1 MNRQRVAVILRK
13 KECSFNTITSVW
25 RGSNRCLADREKGKG
40 TEMDNV
46 TKKTK
51 RALRR
56 GMAFVMAFVLCVSTL
71 AVSSS
76 ADAVASKRKP
86 LIGRKS
92 KTLYYNVKNKRTYTL
107 KIKKNKVRRIKQT
120 TWKTSKRSVVAI
132 SNKKKTSVKL
142 TAKKK
147 GNATITATVKYI
159 PKGGWW
165 TRTAKLKCKVKSK
178 QAAGVGTSSKPST
191 SPKPP
196 NIVNHTP
203 TPTPNY
209 QKPTN
214 TPPVVTPPS
223 SGNPTDNPTGDP
235 TGGPTDNP
243 TGGPTDSPLP
253 AVVAKVALDKT
264 EAVLS
269 STAEGRDTVKLTA
282 SVQDSDGNEIAD
294 RTPEWTSDNEAVAS
308 VDETGLVRAISDG
321 QANITA
327 TLDGVKSEP
336 CAVTVD
342 SKAPAVEGA
351 IINGYNTIAVYF
363 DEMVEGI
370 PQVTVSSSI
379 AAEPMSVEA
388 ALAKDGKSVLVTS
401 EQPFPAAT
409 YTLTVSGLTDL
420 AGNILA
426 DNKAT
431 VVREESKAGAFVCD
445 TEQIPCGQKE
455 VKVYYSVLDQ
465 YGQKFEYMAI
475 ENLQASAETESGMPL
490 ETKIKN
496 DGLSKGYVII
506 SGAIGTLAEGKK
518 INITL
523 KSGELTKTI
532 STVLVNSQG
541 VGVATS
547 ISGVNV
553 SSEKMENSGTQ
564 EEPVFALRGT
574 DADNVFSLSLNLLDE
589 FNLPAKPS
597 DVTYVIEDTS
607 ILAFS
612 DTEVPNTNK
621 MNTSK
626 EAVQVKALRG
636 GQTTITAYLV
646 SDDTVRLPIKIT
658 ITPTRL
664 TNIAVAPLPEGI
676 NGRESEAEVSLN
688 PEGTGIAVDDLE
700 YTVTEGEDKLKS
712 LKLVEE
718 DGKFYARITANTNS
732 EDNVIK
738 FVVSYD
744 MGTPED
750 KADDVVSKEITYLS
764 SPLSTG
770 VTAIEINDFEEQAI
784 TAGGTG
790 STTYILRNRYGED
803 ITKRVVSQPA
813 VEIADPS
820 VIAGAVV
827 GAGEEAGTLS
837 VVADAGG
844 ETEITLSI
852 GKVSATVKVKVM
864 STARVNQINLL
875 ETKKDLILGDTDA
888 VYVAINTFDQYENP
902 YTMKGGEA
910 AALTAK
916 INGVAA
922 DSSADISITWCKKNG
937 NGYSACKENDPVEA
951 IGIAWNEPVSAIS
964 GNEIK
969 VTFDNGNINDSS
981 EKPFTSDTLTIAVKS
996 QRAVK
1001 TLEFAEK
1008 NKVAA
1013 AGAQVSNT
1021 IRVKD
1026 QYGQPISLDSQ
1037 KTIGIRV
1044 TDSDNKVV
1052 TVTSSIK
1059 PEGGRKTF
1067 EQMSM
1072 LDKSGTYTITAYLKD
1087 NETTTFEQAKVK
1099 ASYTLKVDEQKNL
1112 IHRIEVSD
1120 TVTILKDGEED
1131 KTVSLSQA
1139 KSIHVGGSG
1148 NPTKLKFDY
1157 KVFDEDGNEV
1167 ALNDADGNPVIPA
1180 NELIWTAQGTST
1192 TKVTKGEA
1200 PDIFLVE
1207 IIDGETQGSVSVQ
1220 LDYVRGG
1227 VESAPFVIPVSK
1239 ESSIPQDGT
1248 YKVVTY
1254 DNKDGNEVLGK
1265 ENVISQGYE
1274 MEDTADGQTFAVT
1287 AQDQYGETC
1296 QDISLY
1302 TVTSSDNDVASVE
1315 VMSGQNGNTNKFIVV
1330 PQTQGEAV
1338 IHVYV
1343 SKSLIYSFT
1352 VTVVEGKVVVETYT
1366 ITYDAGEGKG
1376 TEKQE
1381 EVESGSD
1388 LKLKTPAELGYVAP
1402 DGQIFVKWK
1411 VMDESGA
1418 EVKDLTDYKVTGN
1431 LTATAIWE
1439 DIAGTVE
1446 YTITYKD
1453 GNTEIGT
1460 DKVVSGSS
1468 LSLKTLEELK
1478 YSAPSGK
1485 TFAKWK
1491 VTDESGAEVKD
1502 LTDYKVTGN
1511 LTATA
1516 IWEDIAGT
1524 VEYTITYKDGNTE
1537 IGTDKVVSGSSL
1549 SLKTLEELKYSAPS
1563 GKTFAKWKVT
1573 DESGA
1578 EVKDLTDY
1586 KVTGNLTATAIW
1598 EDIAGTVEYTITYK
1612 DGNTEIG
1619 TDKVAS
1625 GSSLSLKTLEELEY
1639 TAPSGKKFVG
1649 WKVTD
1654 KSGVEV
1660 ENLTDYKVEGNLTA
1674 TAVWGYKITYSDG
1687 KETGDSQEEEEEEEA
1702 GSELK
1707 LLEPTDFGYV
1717 APDGQIFVKW
1727 KVMDESGAEVE
1738 NLTNYKVEGNLTATA
1753 VWGYE
1758 ITYNAN
1764 GGEES
1769 GEMSVGKATAGEAF
1783 TLPECKFAAPAGKEF
1798 SHWAVKNENDEY
1810 EKLEATHTF
1819 EADTT
1824 VYAIWKDSVAEN

>member
-409 YTLTVSGLTDL
+409 YTLTVSGLIDL

-1460 DKVVSGSS
+1460 DKV
-1468 LSLKTLEELK
+1468 
-1478 YSAPSGK
+1478 
-1485 TFAKWK
+1485 
-1491 VTDESGAEVKD
+1491 
-1502 LTDYKVTGN
+1502 
-1511 LTATA
+1511 
-1516 IWEDIAGT
+1516 
-1524 VEYTITYKDGNTE
+1524 
-1537 IGTDKVVSGSSL
+1537 
-1549 SLKTLEELKYSAPS
+1549 
-1563 GKTFAKWKVT
+1563 
-1573 DESGA
+1573 
-1578 EVKDLTDY
+1578 
-1586 KVTGNLTATAIW
+1586 
-1598 EDIAGTVEYTITYK
+1598 
-1612 DGNTEIG
+1612 
-1619 TDKVAS
+1619 AS

-1687 KETGDSQEEEEEEEA
+1687 KETGDSQEEEEEVEA

>member
-1460 DKVVSGSS
+1460 DKVASGSS
-1468 LSLKTLEELK
+1468 LSLKTLEELE
-1478 YSAPSGK
+1478 YTAPSGK

-1537 IGTDKVVSGSSL
+1537 IGTDKVASGSSL
-1549 SLKTLEELKYSAPS
+1549 SLKTLEELEYTAPS

>member
-223 SGNPTDNPTGDP
+223 SGNPTDNPTGD
-235 TGGPTDNP
+235 P

-1411 VMDESGA
+1411 V
-1418 EVKDLTDYKVTGN
+1418 
-1431 LTATAIWE
+1431 
-1439 DIAGTVE
+1439 
-1446 YTITYKD
+1446 
-1453 GNTEIGT
+1453 
-1460 DKVVSGSS
+1460 
-1468 LSLKTLEELK
+1468 
-1478 YSAPSGK
+1478 
-1485 TFAKWK
+1485 
-1491 VTDESGAEVKD
+1491 TDESGAEVKD

-1573 DESGA
+1573 DKTGA
-1578 EVKDLTDY
+1578 EVKAEDLTDY
-1586 KVTGNLTATAIW
+1586 KVT
-1598 EDIAGTVEYTITYK
+1598 
-1612 DGNTEIG
+1612 
-1619 TDKVAS
+1619 
-1625 GSSLSLKTLEELEY
+1625 
-1639 TAPSGKKFVG
+1639 
-1649 WKVTD
+1649 
-1654 KSGVEV
+1654 
-1660 ENLTDYKVEGNLTA
+1660 GNLTA

-1687 KETGDSQEEEEEEEA
+1687 KETGDSQEEEVEA

>member
-1 MNRQRVAVILRK
+1 MNQRRVAVILRK
-13 KECSFNTITSVW
+13 KE
-25 RGSNRCLADREKGKG
+25 SNFKYNNVCLAGQQCLSCGQRERKG
-40 TEMDNV
+40 TKMDNV
-46 TKKTK
+46 TKRTK

-71 AVSSS
+71 AMSSS

-409 YTLTVSGLTDL
+409 YTLTVSGLIDL

-1460 DKVVSGSS
+1460 DKV
-1468 LSLKTLEELK
+1468 
-1478 YSAPSGK
+1478 
-1485 TFAKWK
+1485 
-1491 VTDESGAEVKD
+1491 
-1502 LTDYKVTGN
+1502 
-1511 LTATA
+1511 
-1516 IWEDIAGT
+1516 
-1524 VEYTITYKDGNTE
+1524 
-1537 IGTDKVVSGSSL
+1537 
-1549 SLKTLEELKYSAPS
+1549 
-1563 GKTFAKWKVT
+1563 
-1573 DESGA
+1573 
-1578 EVKDLTDY
+1578 
-1586 KVTGNLTATAIW
+1586 
-1598 EDIAGTVEYTITYK
+1598 
-1612 DGNTEIG
+1612 
-1619 TDKVAS
+1619 AS

-1687 KETGDSQEEEEEEEA
+1687 KETGDSQEEEEEVEA

>member
-379 AAEPMSVEA
+379 AAELMSVEA

-409 YTLTVSGLTDL
+409 YTLTVSGLIDL

-1460 DKVVSGSS
+1460 DKVASGSS
-1468 LSLKTLEELK
+1468 LSLKTLEEL
-1478 YSAPSGK
+1478 
-1485 TFAKWK
+1485 
-1491 VTDESGAEVKD
+1491 
-1502 LTDYKVTGN
+1502 
-1511 LTATA
+1511 
-1516 IWEDIAGT
+1516 
-1524 VEYTITYKDGNTE
+1524 EYT
-1537 IGTDKVVSGSSL
+1537 
-1549 SLKTLEELKYSAPS
+1549 APS

>member
-223 SGNPTDNPTGDP
+223 SGNPTDNPTGD
-235 TGGPTDNP
+235 P

-937 NGYSACKENDPVEA
+937 NGYSACKENDSVEA

-1460 DKVVSGSS
+1460 DKVASGSS
-1468 LSLKTLEELK
+1468 LSLKTLEELE
-1478 YSAPSGK
+1478 YTAPSGK

-1537 IGTDKVVSGSSL
+1537 IGTDKVASGSSL
-1549 SLKTLEELKYSAPS
+1549 SLKTLEELEYTAPS

-1674 TAVWGYKITYSDG
+1674 TAVWGY
-1687 KETGDSQEEEEEEEA
+1687 
-1702 GSELK
+1702 
-1707 LLEPTDFGYV
+1707 
-1717 APDGQIFVKW
+1717 
-1727 KVMDESGAEVE
+1727 
-1738 NLTNYKVEGNLTATA
+1738 
-1753 VWGYE
+1753 E

>member
-165 TRTAKLKCKVKSK
+165 TRTAKLKCQVKSK

-1537 IGTDKVVSGSSL
+1537 IGTDKV
-1549 SLKTLEELKYSAPS
+1549 
-1563 GKTFAKWKVT
+1563 
-1573 DESGA
+1573 
-1578 EVKDLTDY
+1578 
-1586 KVTGNLTATAIW
+1586 
-1598 EDIAGTVEYTITYK
+1598 
-1612 DGNTEIG
+1612 
-1619 TDKVAS
+1619 AS

>member
-379 AAEPMSVEA
+379 AAELMSVEA

-409 YTLTVSGLTDL
+409 YTLTVSGLIDL

-1460 DKVVSGSS
+1460 DKV
-1468 LSLKTLEELK
+1468 
-1478 YSAPSGK
+1478 
-1485 TFAKWK
+1485 
-1491 VTDESGAEVKD
+1491 
-1502 LTDYKVTGN
+1502 
-1511 LTATA
+1511 
-1516 IWEDIAGT
+1516 
-1524 VEYTITYKDGNTE
+1524 
-1537 IGTDKVVSGSSL
+1537 
-1549 SLKTLEELKYSAPS
+1549 
-1563 GKTFAKWKVT
+1563 
-1573 DESGA
+1573 
-1578 EVKDLTDY
+1578 
-1586 KVTGNLTATAIW
+1586 
-1598 EDIAGTVEYTITYK
+1598 
-1612 DGNTEIG
+1612 
-1619 TDKVAS
+1619 AS

>member
-223 SGNPTDNPTGDP
+223 SGNPTDNPTGD
-235 TGGPTDNP
+235 P

-1491 VTDESGAEVKD
+1491 VTDKTGAEVKAED
-1502 LTDYKVTGN
+1502 LTDYKVT
-1511 LTATA
+1511 
-1516 IWEDIAGT
+1516 
-1524 VEYTITYKDGNTE
+1524 
-1537 IGTDKVVSGSSL
+1537 
-1549 SLKTLEELKYSAPS
+1549 
-1563 GKTFAKWKVT
+1563 
-1573 DESGA
+1573 
-1578 EVKDLTDY
+1578 
-1586 KVTGNLTATAIW
+1586 
-1598 EDIAGTVEYTITYK
+1598 
-1612 DGNTEIG
+1612 
-1619 TDKVAS
+1619 
-1625 GSSLSLKTLEELEY
+1625 
-1639 TAPSGKKFVG
+1639 
-1649 WKVTD
+1649 
-1654 KSGVEV
+1654 
-1660 ENLTDYKVEGNLTA
+1660 GNLTA

-1687 KETGDSQEEEEEEEA
+1687 KETGDSQEEEVEA

>member
-1 MNRQRVAVILRK
+1 
-13 KECSFNTITSVW
+13 
-25 RGSNRCLADREKGKG
+25 
-40 TEMDNV
+40 MDNV

-1460 DKVVSGSS
+1460 DKV
-1468 LSLKTLEELK
+1468 
-1478 YSAPSGK
+1478 
-1485 TFAKWK
+1485 
-1491 VTDESGAEVKD
+1491 
-1502 LTDYKVTGN
+1502 
-1511 LTATA
+1511 
-1516 IWEDIAGT
+1516 
-1524 VEYTITYKDGNTE
+1524 
-1537 IGTDKVVSGSSL
+1537 
-1549 SLKTLEELKYSAPS
+1549 
-1563 GKTFAKWKVT
+1563 
-1573 DESGA
+1573 
-1578 EVKDLTDY
+1578 
-1586 KVTGNLTATAIW
+1586 
-1598 EDIAGTVEYTITYK
+1598 
-1612 DGNTEIG
+1612 
-1619 TDKVAS
+1619 AS

>member
-379 AAEPMSVEA
+379 AAELMSVEA

-409 YTLTVSGLTDL
+409 YTLTVSGLIDL

-1460 DKVVSGSS
+1460 DKVASGSS
-1468 LSLKTLEELK
+1468 LSLKTLEELE
-1478 YSAPSGK
+1478 YTAPSGK

-1516 IWEDIAGT
+1516 VWEDIAGT
-1524 VEYTITYKDGNTE
+1524 VEYTITYKDE
-1537 IGTDKVVSGSSL
+1537 
-1549 SLKTLEELKYSAPS
+1549 
-1563 GKTFAKWKVT
+1563 
-1573 DESGA
+1573 
-1578 EVKDLTDY
+1578 
-1586 KVTGNLTATAIW
+1586 
-1598 EDIAGTVEYTITYK
+1598 
-1612 DGNTEIG
+1612 NTEIG

>member
-1 MNRQRVAVILRK
+1 MNQRRVAVILRK
-13 KECSFNTITSVW
+13 KE
-25 RGSNRCLADREKGKG
+25 SNFKYNNVCLAGQQCLSCGQRERKG
-40 TEMDNV
+40 TKMDNV
-46 TKKTK
+46 TKRTK

-71 AVSSS
+71 AMSSS

-409 YTLTVSGLTDL
+409 YTLTVSGLIDL
-420 AGNILA
+420 AGKILA
-426 DNKAT
+426 YNKAT

-1460 DKVVSGSS
+1460 DKV
-1468 LSLKTLEELK
+1468 
-1478 YSAPSGK
+1478 
-1485 TFAKWK
+1485 
-1491 VTDESGAEVKD
+1491 
-1502 LTDYKVTGN
+1502 
-1511 LTATA
+1511 
-1516 IWEDIAGT
+1516 
-1524 VEYTITYKDGNTE
+1524 
-1537 IGTDKVVSGSSL
+1537 
-1549 SLKTLEELKYSAPS
+1549 
-1563 GKTFAKWKVT
+1563 
-1573 DESGA
+1573 
-1578 EVKDLTDY
+1578 
-1586 KVTGNLTATAIW
+1586 
-1598 EDIAGTVEYTITYK
+1598 
-1612 DGNTEIG
+1612 
-1619 TDKVAS
+1619 AS

-1687 KETGDSQEEEEEEEA
+1687 KETGDSQEEEEEVEA

>member
-1460 DKVVSGSS
+1460 DKVASGSS
-1468 LSLKTLEELK
+1468 LSLKTLEELE
-1478 YSAPSGK
+1478 YTAPSGK

-1549 SLKTLEELKYSAPS
+1549 SLKTLEELEYTAPS

-1586 KVTGNLTATAIW
+1586 KVTGNLTATAVW

>member
-1 MNRQRVAVILRK
+1 MNQRRVAVILRK
-13 KECSFNTITSVW
+13 KE
-25 RGSNRCLADREKGKG
+25 SNFKYNNVCLAGQQCLSCGQRERKG
-40 TEMDNV
+40 TKMDNV
-46 TKKTK
+46 TKRTK

-71 AVSSS
+71 AMSSS

-120 TWKTSKRSVVAI
+120 TWKTSKKGVVAI
-132 SNKKKTSVKL
+132 SKKNKTSVKL
-142 TAKKK
+142 TAKKR
-147 GNATITATVKYI
+147 GNAIITATVKYI

-178 QAAGVGTSSKPST
+178 EAAGAETSSKPST

-196 NIVNHTP
+196 IIGNNTP
-203 TPTPNY
+203 TPTYKN
-209 QKPTN
+209 PTN
-214 TPPVVTPPS
+214 TPPSSADPS
-223 SGNPTDNPTGDP
+223 DNPTDTPTSSTDPTGDP
-235 TGGPTDNP
+235 TGGPTGDP
-243 TGGPTDSPLP
+243 SDSPLP
-253 AVVAKVALDKT
+253 AVVAKVALDKA

-269 STAEGRDTVKLTA
+269 STAEGHNTVKLTA
-282 SVQDSDGNEIAD
+282 SVQDSDGNEITD
-294 RTPEWTSDNEAVAS
+294 RTVEWVSDNEAVAS

-327 TLDGVKSEP
+327 TADGVKSEP

-342 SKAPAVEGA
+342 SQAPAVEGA

-813 VEIADPS
+813 VEIADSS

-1366 ITYDAGEGKG
+1366 ITYDAREGKG

-1418 EVKDLTDYKVTGN
+1418 EVKAEDLTDYKVT
-1431 LTATAIWE
+1431 
-1439 DIAGTVE
+1439 
-1446 YTITYKD
+1446 
-1453 GNTEIGT
+1453 
-1460 DKVVSGSS
+1460 
-1468 LSLKTLEELK
+1468 
-1478 YSAPSGK
+1478 
-1485 TFAKWK
+1485 
-1491 VTDESGAEVKD
+1491 
-1502 LTDYKVTGN
+1502 
-1511 LTATA
+1511 
-1516 IWEDIAGT
+1516 
-1524 VEYTITYKDGNTE
+1524 
-1537 IGTDKVVSGSSL
+1537 
-1549 SLKTLEELKYSAPS
+1549 
-1563 GKTFAKWKVT
+1563 
-1573 DESGA
+1573 
-1578 EVKDLTDY
+1578 
-1586 KVTGNLTATAIW
+1586 
-1598 EDIAGTVEYTITYK
+1598 
-1612 DGNTEIG
+1612 
-1619 TDKVAS
+1619 
-1625 GSSLSLKTLEELEY
+1625 
-1639 TAPSGKKFVG
+1639 
-1649 WKVTD
+1649 
-1654 KSGVEV
+1654 
-1660 ENLTDYKVEGNLTA
+1660 GNLTA

-1687 KETGDSQEEEEEEEA
+1687 KETGDSQEEEEEVEA

>member
-223 SGNPTDNPTGDP
+223 SGNPTDNPTGD
-235 TGGPTDNP
+235 P

-813 VEIADPS
+813 VEIADSS

-1366 ITYDAGEGKG
+1366 ITYDAREGKG

-1418 EVKDLTDYKVTGN
+1418 EVKAEDLTDYKVT
-1431 LTATAIWE
+1431 
-1439 DIAGTVE
+1439 
-1446 YTITYKD
+1446 
-1453 GNTEIGT
+1453 
-1460 DKVVSGSS
+1460 
-1468 LSLKTLEELK
+1468 
-1478 YSAPSGK
+1478 
-1485 TFAKWK
+1485 
-1491 VTDESGAEVKD
+1491 
-1502 LTDYKVTGN
+1502 
-1511 LTATA
+1511 
-1516 IWEDIAGT
+1516 
-1524 VEYTITYKDGNTE
+1524 
-1537 IGTDKVVSGSSL
+1537 
-1549 SLKTLEELKYSAPS
+1549 
-1563 GKTFAKWKVT
+1563 
-1573 DESGA
+1573 
-1578 EVKDLTDY
+1578 
-1586 KVTGNLTATAIW
+1586 
-1598 EDIAGTVEYTITYK
+1598 
-1612 DGNTEIG
+1612 
-1619 TDKVAS
+1619 
-1625 GSSLSLKTLEELEY
+1625 
-1639 TAPSGKKFVG
+1639 
-1649 WKVTD
+1649 
-1654 KSGVEV
+1654 
-1660 ENLTDYKVEGNLTA
+1660 GNLTA

-1687 KETGDSQEEEEEEEA
+1687 KETGDSQEEEEEVEA

>member
-379 AAEPMSVEA
+379 AAELMSVEA

-409 YTLTVSGLTDL
+409 YTLTVSGLIDL

-1431 LTATAIWE
+1431 LTATA
-1439 DIAGTVE
+1439 V
-1446 YTITYKD
+1446 
-1453 GNTEIGT
+1453 
-1460 DKVVSGSS
+1460 
-1468 LSLKTLEELK
+1468 
-1478 YSAPSGK
+1478 
-1485 TFAKWK
+1485 
-1491 VTDESGAEVKD
+1491 
-1502 LTDYKVTGN
+1502 
-1511 LTATA
+1511 
-1516 IWEDIAGT
+1516 
-1524 VEYTITYKDGNTE
+1524 
-1537 IGTDKVVSGSSL
+1537 
-1549 SLKTLEELKYSAPS
+1549 
-1563 GKTFAKWKVT
+1563 
-1573 DESGA
+1573 
-1578 EVKDLTDY
+1578 
-1586 KVTGNLTATAIW
+1586 W

>member
-1460 DKVVSGSS
+1460 DKVASGSS
-1468 LSLKTLEELK
+1468 LSLKTLEEL
-1478 YSAPSGK
+1478 
-1485 TFAKWK
+1485 
-1491 VTDESGAEVKD
+1491 
-1502 LTDYKVTGN
+1502 
-1511 LTATA
+1511 
-1516 IWEDIAGT
+1516 
-1524 VEYTITYKDGNTE
+1524 EYT
-1537 IGTDKVVSGSSL
+1537 
-1549 SLKTLEELKYSAPS
+1549 APS

-1639 TAPSGKKFVG
+1639 TAPSGKTFAK

-1654 KSGVEV
+1654 ESGAEV
-1660 ENLTDYKVEGNLTA
+1660 KDLTDYKVTGNLTATAVWEDIAGTVEYTITYKDGNTEIGTDKVASGSSLSLKTLEELEYTAPSGKTFAKWKVTDESGAEVKDLTDYKVTGNLTA

>member
-379 AAEPMSVEA
+379 AAELMSVEA

-409 YTLTVSGLTDL
+409 YTLTVSGLIDL

-475 ENLQASAETESGMPL
+475 ENLQASAEAESGMPL

-1460 DKVVSGSS
+1460 DKV
-1468 LSLKTLEELK
+1468 
-1478 YSAPSGK
+1478 
-1485 TFAKWK
+1485 
-1491 VTDESGAEVKD
+1491 
-1502 LTDYKVTGN
+1502 
-1511 LTATA
+1511 
-1516 IWEDIAGT
+1516 
-1524 VEYTITYKDGNTE
+1524 
-1537 IGTDKVVSGSSL
+1537 
-1549 SLKTLEELKYSAPS
+1549 
-1563 GKTFAKWKVT
+1563 
-1573 DESGA
+1573 
-1578 EVKDLTDY
+1578 
-1586 KVTGNLTATAIW
+1586 
-1598 EDIAGTVEYTITYK
+1598 
-1612 DGNTEIG
+1612 
-1619 TDKVAS
+1619 AS

>member
-1460 DKVVSGSS
+1460 DKVASGSS
-1468 LSLKTLEELK
+1468 LSLKTLEELE
-1478 YSAPSGK
+1478 YTAPSGK

-1537 IGTDKVVSGSSL
+1537 IGTDKVASGSSL

-1586 KVTGNLTATAIW
+1586 KVTGNLTATAVW

>member
-379 AAEPMSVEA
+379 AAELMSVEA

-409 YTLTVSGLTDL
+409 YTLTVSGLIDL

-1516 IWEDIAGT
+1516 
-1524 VEYTITYKDGNTE
+1524 V
-1537 IGTDKVVSGSSL
+1537 
-1549 SLKTLEELKYSAPS
+1549 
-1563 GKTFAKWKVT
+1563 
-1573 DESGA
+1573 
-1578 EVKDLTDY
+1578 
-1586 KVTGNLTATAIW
+1586 W

>member
-1460 DKVVSGSS
+1460 DKVASGSS
-1468 LSLKTLEELK
+1468 LSLKTLEEL
-1478 YSAPSGK
+1478 
-1485 TFAKWK
+1485 
-1491 VTDESGAEVKD
+1491 
-1502 LTDYKVTGN
+1502 
-1511 LTATA
+1511 
-1516 IWEDIAGT
+1516 
-1524 VEYTITYKDGNTE
+1524 EYT
-1537 IGTDKVVSGSSL
+1537 
-1549 SLKTLEELKYSAPS
+1549 APS

>member
-379 AAEPMSVEA
+379 AAELMSVEA

-409 YTLTVSGLTDL
+409 YTLTVSGLIDL

-1460 DKVVSGSS
+1460 DKVASGSS
-1468 LSLKTLEELK
+1468 LSLKTLEELE
-1478 YSAPSGK
+1478 YTAPSGK

-1516 IWEDIAGT
+1516 
-1524 VEYTITYKDGNTE
+1524 V
-1537 IGTDKVVSGSSL
+1537 
-1549 SLKTLEELKYSAPS
+1549 
-1563 GKTFAKWKVT
+1563 
-1573 DESGA
+1573 
-1578 EVKDLTDY
+1578 
-1586 KVTGNLTATAIW
+1586 W

>member
-342 SKAPAVEGA
+342 SQAPAVEGA

-379 AAEPMSVEA
+379 AAELMSVEA

-1460 DKVVSGSS
+1460 DKV
-1468 LSLKTLEELK
+1468 
-1478 YSAPSGK
+1478 
-1485 TFAKWK
+1485 
-1491 VTDESGAEVKD
+1491 
-1502 LTDYKVTGN
+1502 
-1511 LTATA
+1511 
-1516 IWEDIAGT
+1516 
-1524 VEYTITYKDGNTE
+1524 
-1537 IGTDKVVSGSSL
+1537 
-1549 SLKTLEELKYSAPS
+1549 
-1563 GKTFAKWKVT
+1563 
-1573 DESGA
+1573 
-1578 EVKDLTDY
+1578 
-1586 KVTGNLTATAIW
+1586 
-1598 EDIAGTVEYTITYK
+1598 
-1612 DGNTEIG
+1612 
-1619 TDKVAS
+1619 AS

-1687 KETGDSQEEEEEEEA
+1687 KETGDSQEEEEEVEA

>member
-223 SGNPTDNPTGDP
+223 SGNPTDNPTGD
-235 TGGPTDNP
+235 P

-937 NGYSACKENDPVEA
+937 NGYSACKENDSVEA

-1460 DKVVSGSS
+1460 DKVASGSS
-1468 LSLKTLEELK
+1468 LSLKTLEELE
-1478 YSAPSGK
+1478 YTAPSGK

-1573 DESGA
+1573 DKTGA
-1578 EVKDLTDY
+1578 EVKAEDLTDY
-1586 KVTGNLTATAIW
+1586 KVTGNLTATAVW

-1660 ENLTDYKVEGNLTA
+1660 ENLTD
-1674 TAVWGYKITYSDG
+1674 
-1687 KETGDSQEEEEEEEA
+1687 
-1702 GSELK
+1702 
-1707 LLEPTDFGYV
+1707 
-1717 APDGQIFVKW
+1717 
-1727 KVMDESGAEVE
+1727 
-1738 NLTNYKVEGNLTATA
+1738 YKVEGNLTATA

>member
-253 AVVAKVALDKT
+253 AVVEKVALDKT
-264 EAVLS
+264 ETVLS

-379 AAEPMSVEA
+379 AAELMSVEA

-1460 DKVVSGSS
+1460 DKVASGSS
-1468 LSLKTLEELK
+1468 LSLKTLEELE
-1478 YSAPSGK
+1478 YTAPSGK

-1573 DESGA
+1573 DKTGA
-1578 EVKDLTDY
+1578 EVKAEDLTDY
-1586 KVTGNLTATAIW
+1586 KVTGNLTATAVW

-1660 ENLTDYKVEGNLTA
+1660 ENLTD
-1674 TAVWGYKITYSDG
+1674 
-1687 KETGDSQEEEEEEEA
+1687 
-1702 GSELK
+1702 
-1707 LLEPTDFGYV
+1707 
-1717 APDGQIFVKW
+1717 
-1727 KVMDESGAEVE
+1727 
-1738 NLTNYKVEGNLTATA
+1738 YKVEGNLTATA

>member
-379 AAEPMSVEA
+379 AAELMSVEA

-409 YTLTVSGLTDL
+409 YTLTVSGLIDL

-1460 DKVVSGSS
+1460 DKVASGSS
-1468 LSLKTLEELK
+1468 LSLKTLEELE
-1478 YSAPSGK
+1478 YTAPSGK

-1537 IGTDKVVSGSSL
+1537 IGTDKVASGSSL
-1549 SLKTLEELKYSAPS
+1549 SLKTLEELEYTAPS

>member
-379 AAEPMSVEA
+379 AAELMSVEA

-1460 DKVVSGSS
+1460 DKV
-1468 LSLKTLEELK
+1468 
-1478 YSAPSGK
+1478 
-1485 TFAKWK
+1485 
-1491 VTDESGAEVKD
+1491 
-1502 LTDYKVTGN
+1502 
-1511 LTATA
+1511 
-1516 IWEDIAGT
+1516 
-1524 VEYTITYKDGNTE
+1524 
-1537 IGTDKVVSGSSL
+1537 
-1549 SLKTLEELKYSAPS
+1549 
-1563 GKTFAKWKVT
+1563 
-1573 DESGA
+1573 
-1578 EVKDLTDY
+1578 
-1586 KVTGNLTATAIW
+1586 
-1598 EDIAGTVEYTITYK
+1598 
-1612 DGNTEIG
+1612 
-1619 TDKVAS
+1619 AS

-1687 KETGDSQEEEEEEEA
+1687 KETGDSQEEEEEVEA

>member
-1460 DKVVSGSS
+1460 DKV
-1468 LSLKTLEELK
+1468 
-1478 YSAPSGK
+1478 
-1485 TFAKWK
+1485 
-1491 VTDESGAEVKD
+1491 
-1502 LTDYKVTGN
+1502 
-1511 LTATA
+1511 
-1516 IWEDIAGT
+1516 
-1524 VEYTITYKDGNTE
+1524 
-1537 IGTDKVVSGSSL
+1537 
-1549 SLKTLEELKYSAPS
+1549 
-1563 GKTFAKWKVT
+1563 
-1573 DESGA
+1573 
-1578 EVKDLTDY
+1578 
-1586 KVTGNLTATAIW
+1586 
-1598 EDIAGTVEYTITYK
+1598 
-1612 DGNTEIG
+1612 
-1619 TDKVAS
+1619 AS